1 LGLLCFGPELR
12 FTDPY
17 QIRARGNTMAFQT
30 PPPII
35 EHAGEILAGYEVILC
50 DVWGVL
56 HDGRK
61 AYDGAGAALSEFRRR
76 GGTVVL
82 VSNAPVPGAG
92 VENVLKSTGVRR
104 DCWDAIVSSG
114 DIALG
119 HIAERGFKR
128 LHRVG
133 PAGRDSLLFTALPGP
148 HTALAEA
155 DAIVCSGLADDIRE
169 TVADYR
175 PLIDMGLTHR
185 LPFVCANP
193 DLVVDVGGVRHLCA
207 GSIAEVY
214 EREGGEVFWAGKP
227 HPSAY
232 GSAIKRAADLRGGDT
247 PLSRVL
253 GIGDAV
259 RTDLAS
265 AAGLG
270 VDAIFVTSGIHNE
283 ETMIDGRVDPE
294 LLARLFANSRFGA
307 RAATA
312 LLRW

>member
-1 LGLLCFGPELR
+1 
-12 FTDPY
+12 
-17 QIRARGNTMAFQT
+17 MAIQS

-35 EHAGEILAGYEVILC
+35 EHAGELLGGYDVILC

-61 AYDGAGAALSEFRRR
+61 AYDAAGVALAEFRKR

-82 VSNAPVPGAG
+82 VSNAPVPGGG
-92 VENVLKSTGVRR
+92 VERVLRATGVRR
-104 DCWDAIVSSG
+104 DCWDSIVSSG
-114 DIALG
+114 DIALA
-119 HIAERGFKR
+119 HIAEKNFTA

-133 PAGRDSLLFTALPGP
+133 PAERDSLLFQALPGQQVG
-148 HTALAEA
+148 LSQA
-155 DAIVCSGLADDIRE
+155 DAIVCSGLVDDIRE

-175 PLIDMGLTHR
+175 PLIDAGLRHK

-214 EREGGEVFWAGKP
+214 EREGGAVFWAGKP

-232 GSAIKRAADLRGGDT
+232 GSAVKRAAELRGAAT
-247 PLSRVL
+247 PLSRVI

-259 RTDLAS
+259 RTDLAA

-283 ETMIDGRVDPE
+283 ETMIDGRIDPAM
-294 LLARLFANSRFGA
+294 LARLFGKGGA
-307 RAATA
+307 GAKAATA

>member
-1 LGLLCFGPELR
+1 
-12 FTDPY
+12 
-17 QIRARGNTMAFQT
+17 MALQS

-35 EHAGEILAGYEVILC
+35 MHTGEILAGYDVILC

-61 AYDGAGAALSEFRRR
+61 AYDAAGAALAEFRHR
-76 GGTVVL
+76 GGTVIL
-82 VSNAPVPGAG
+82 VSNAPVPAAG
-92 VENVLKSTGVRR
+92 VENVLRATGVRR

-114 DIALG
+114 DLALA

-133 PAGRDSLLFTALPGP
+133 PATRDGLLFRALPGANTP
-148 HTALAEA
+148 IADA
-155 DAIVCSGLADDIRE
+155 DAIVCSGLVDDINE
-169 TVADYR
+169 TVEDYR
-175 PLIDMGLTHR
+175 PLIDAGLAR
-185 LPFVCANP
+185 ALSFVCANP

-214 EREGGEVFWAGKP
+214 EREGGAVFWAGKP

-232 GSAIKRAADLRGGDT
+232 GSAVKRAAELRGET
-247 PLSRVL
+247 VPLTRVL

-259 RTDLAS
+259 RTDLAA

-283 ETMIDGRVDPE
+283 ETMIGDSVDPTM
-294 LLARLFANSRFGA
+294 LARLFAKGGPGA
-307 RAATA
+307 IAATA